1 MHLYFVRHGET
12 LLNAQGVYYGATDTP
27 LNARGGAQ
35 AASVGRQLAGIAWDK
50 VYISDK
56 LRTRQTAQAIVGDAL
71 EQCLSVVPDLAELDF
86 GQWEGLDN
94 GAVRRQFPEDYE
106 RWCDDWLGAAP
117 TGGEAFQDF
126 WMRVKTA
133 FERIVEDC
141 RGAGCDEGA
150 GREADMDCDDSA
162 GGCAF
167 QDFEAA
173 TAAHR
178 DKNILICAHNGTLR
192 VIFAVMCG
200 LGPEG
205 TWHFNFEQDT
215 WSRADYEY
223 GNFTIRKMN
232 TSEHA

>member
-12 LLNAQGVYYGATDTP
+12 LLNAKGVYYGATDTP
-27 LNARGGAQ
+27 LNARGAAQ
-35 AASVGRQLAGIAWDK
+35 AAAVGQRLSGISWDK
-50 VYISDK
+50 VYISNK

-71 EQCLSVVPDLAELDF
+71 MPRLNEVPALAELDF
-86 GQWEGLDN
+86 GQWEGLDH
-94 GAVRRQFPEDYE
+94 GAVCRQFPEDYK

-117 TGGEAFQDF
+117 TGGENFYEF
-126 WMRVKTA
+126 WARVKTA
-133 FERIVEDC
+133 FERIVEEC
-141 RGAGCDEGA
+141 LGG
-150 GREADMDCDDSA
+150 SA
-162 GGCAF
+162 LP
-167 QDFEAA
+167 DFEAE

-223 GNFTIRKMN
+223 GNFTIRKVN
-232 TSEHA
+232 TSEPFDARLK